1 MIDTIYQI
9 SSGIICLAVIMAVV
23 RALKGPSAFDRVM
36 AVDTVALGI
45 VGLLMTESV
54 ASRDLT
60 YFDAALSLALCSFI
74 GTAFLG
80 HFLGEGQLGD

>member
-1 MIDTIYQI
+1 MIDVIYQI
-9 SSGIICLAVIMAVV
+9 STAIVCIATLLVLI
-23 RALKGPSAFDRVM
+23 RAIRGPSAFDRVM

-45 VGLLMTESV
+45 VGLLVTESV
-54 ASRDLT
+54 ATRDLT
-60 YFDAALSLALCSFI
+60 YFDVALSLALCSFI